1 MLENAPTAR
10 SPSADRPLTVRS
22 RTTNKPLRGRVS
34 GNTSAGRRVRD
45 LYRGLMASIGN
56 PTDTITQARALHAAE
71 LAVAVE
77 AQRLRAARGEDVNLD
92 ALVRLSNAA
101 DRAVRR
107 LGLRAASPA
116 PPSGPTLSEMIELA
130 RANEAKRNGY

>member
-1 MLENAPTAR
+1 MLENAPTVR
-10 SPSADRPLTVRS
+10 SPNADRPLTVRS

-45 LYRGLMASIGN
+45 LYRGLMAGIGN
-56 PTDTITQARALHAAE
+56 PTDTIAQARALHAAE

-107 LGLRAASPA
+107 LGFARSRPA
-116 PPSGPTLSEMIELA
+116 GPAVPSLGELLA
-130 RANEAKRNGY
+130 WEGK

>member
-1 MLENAPTAR
+1 VLENTPAAR
-10 SPSADRPLTVRS
+10 PPSADRPLTVRS

-34 GNTSAGRRVRD
+34 GNSSAGRRVRD
-45 LYRGLMASIGN
+45 LYRGFMAGIGN

-71 LAVAVE
+71 LCVAVE
-77 AQRLRAARGEDVNLD
+77 AQRLRACRGEDVNLD

-107 LGLRAASPA
+107 LGLRNNE
-116 PPSGPTLSEMIELA
+116 PSMLSFDQVL
-130 RANEAKRNGY
+130 R